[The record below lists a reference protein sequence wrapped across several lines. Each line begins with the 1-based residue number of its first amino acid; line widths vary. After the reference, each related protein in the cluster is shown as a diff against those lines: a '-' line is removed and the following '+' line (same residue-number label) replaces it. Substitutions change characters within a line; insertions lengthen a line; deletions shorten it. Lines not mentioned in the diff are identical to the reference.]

1 MKRYDELLINRL
13 LDSYEGSALY
23 SESNK
28 NNQRIFCVFNK
39 KNMPDY
45 FDEESTIYDDI
56 NQIAM
61 NLQYKELIEI
71 FWKNRREGHI
81 IEKVALNTN
90 NLDEAYNYV
99 KRKKKKA
106 LEDKVIELLSNF
118 PYQGETLAEFIQA
131 MTERVLDNKSVKKYF
146 PLNDLKYLEELLLA
160 VQAVTCNEEEIY
172 LRELS
177 MKVYKNSKT
186 LEAMEGKVKNIILE
200 FHPNKDYLLEV
211 EDLLGE
217 FNILKNPSYVMFKG
231 SGKIRF
237 KSSTIDLNE
246 LENGI
251 GINSRDLDA
260 LHFESVR
267 QVKRLITI
275 ENLTTFNRFKDIEAI
290 IIYLGGYHNESRR
303 KLLMKLY
310 AIYPDIEYYHWG
322 DIDCGGFR
330 IYKHLVERTAV
341 PFKPM
346 NMGADIL
353 KKYKSY
359 TKPLTEVDRN
369 ILLNMAEDINF
380 NIFGDSIEMMLKNG
394 RKLEQEIVGYDL

>member
-1 MKRYDELLINRL
+1 MKRYDEILINRL
-13 LDSYEGSALY
+13 LDSYESSALY

-28 NNQRIFCVFNK
+28 NNQRIFFVFNK
-39 KNMPDY
+39 KNIADY
-45 FDEESTIYDDI
+45 FDEESTIYEDI

-61 NLQYKELIEI
+61 NLQHKALIDI
-71 FWKNRREGHI
+71 LWKNGREGHI
-81 IEKVALNTN
+81 IEKVTLNTN
-90 NLDEAYNYV
+90 NLERAYTYV
-99 KRKKKKA
+99 KRKKKRVF
-106 LEDKVIELLSNF
+106 EYNVFQLLSNF
-118 PYQGETLAEFIQA
+118 PCKGETAAEFIQA
-131 MTERVLDNKSVKKYF
+131 IKERIAGNKSVKRYF
-146 PLNDLKYLEELLLA
+146 PLEDLKYLEELLLA
-160 VQAVTCNEEEIY
+160 VEGVTCNEEEIY

-177 MKVYKNSKT
+177 MKIFKNSKT
-186 LEAMEGKVKNIILE
+186 LEAMEGKIKNIILE
-200 FHPNKDYLLEV
+200 FHPRADYLSEI
-211 EDLLGE
+211 EDLFGE

-231 SGKIRF
+231 RGIIKF
-237 KSSTIDLNE
+237 KSSSIDLSQ

-251 GINSRDLDA
+251 GISSKDLEA
-260 LHFESVR
+260 LEFESVH

-275 ENLTTFNRFKDIEAI
+275 ENLTTFNRFKDSEAV

-310 AIYPDIEYYHWG
+310 YIYPAIEYYHWG

-330 IYKHLVERTAV
+330 IYRHLVERTAI

-359 TKPLTEVDRN
+359 TKPLTDTDRKT
-369 ILLNMAEDINF
+369 LLDMSDDIAF
-380 NIFGDSIEMMLKNG
+380 IMFKDSIEVMLEDE